1 MAPPDSVYVQMHK
14 HRDILWSHHHSGS
27 YNGRYAAIHALSQFL
42 KKNPPDVWDA
52 CRKAEVPSFLIRIML
67 DELTYNDLNYIER
80 IFQLAAYIITTACP
94 MEAGREQP
102 ISNQFLA
109 AGESFWEI
117 IFSMRENFV
126 AGCRVPTYQSFRSS
140 FAELVAAYGLLYK
153 TKNHY
158 PNTLESKFA
167 RLLLYTWV
175 RGVGYGKIDV
185 LSIIFKHI
193 VRSPLENSGPFCNA
207 SILECGGPDAFAQR
221 CKAQFEQPNL
231 CREVLRNCSHIMI
244 TFGLSVHGNAFVSA
258 LAENDVLRPFYGSFC
273 RLTDRENSREDWHSF
288 RQMPTILWLIFTK
301 CVNARSSDSF
311 RYIEYL
317 IFFLSRAVM
326 YAPRF
331 DRLEG
336 VDTDKWAVLCEN
348 VCRFLP
354 PGKPHEAIHIFLV
367 EVIQRHWKPTAD
379 VLSGYISEGL
389 IDRKDPNLVKMI
401 IAWKRLGSS
410 IGLAPGR

>member
-27 YNGRYAAIHALSQFL
+27 YKGRYAAIHALSQFL

-67 DELTYNDLNYIER
+67 DELTYHDLNYIER
-80 IFQLAAYIITTACP
+80 IFQLAAYIMTTACP

-102 ISNQFLA
+102 ISRQFLA
-109 AGESFWEI
+109 AGEGFWEL
-117 IFSMRENFV
+117 IFSMREKFV
-126 AGCRVPTYQSFRSS
+126 AGCRAPTYQPFRSS
-140 FAELVAAYGLLYK
+140 FVELVAAYGLLYK
-153 TKNHY
+153 TKNHF

-175 RGVGYGKIDV
+175 RGVDYGKIDV
-185 LSIIFKHI
+185 LSIIFKHMAC
-193 VRSPLENSGPFCNA
+193 SPQENRRPFCNA
-207 SILECGGPDAFAQR
+207 SILDCGGPDAFAKR
-221 CKAQFEQPNL
+221 CKAQFERPDL
-231 CREVLRNCSHIMI
+231 SREAFRTCSRLMI
-244 TFGLSVHGNAFVSA
+244 IFNPLVDGNAVVSA
-258 LAENDVLRPFYGSFC
+258 LADNDVLRPFYGSFC
-273 RLTDRENSREDWHSF
+273 RLTDAENTREDWNSF
-288 RQMPTILWLIFTK
+288 QQMSEILWSIFCK

-311 RYIEYL
+311 RYTEYL

-336 VDTDKWAVLCEN
+336 INTGRWVQLCES
-348 VCRFLP
+348 VCQFLP
-354 PGKPHEAIHIFLV
+354 KGKPQEAIHIFLV